1 VPRVTKVQASL
12 RFSKEMPGGAWK
24 AVELGAEA
32 SLVEG
37 ETYEGMLAEDLR
49 RAFVAGQV
57 GDLLE
62 YVTNDRNS
70 PPQAAGL
77 QPVRS
82 VTAYD
87 GQGRLVFCEKMVL

>member
-37 ETYEGMLAEDLR
+37 ETYEEGMAALYGMLAEDLR
-49 RAFVAGQV
+49 RAFGADGRRP
-57 GDLLE
+57 GL
-62 YVTNDRNS
+62 
-70 PPQAAGL
+70 PAPAA
-77 QPVRS
+77 
-82 VTAYD
+82 D
-87 GQGRLVFCEKMVL
+87 E